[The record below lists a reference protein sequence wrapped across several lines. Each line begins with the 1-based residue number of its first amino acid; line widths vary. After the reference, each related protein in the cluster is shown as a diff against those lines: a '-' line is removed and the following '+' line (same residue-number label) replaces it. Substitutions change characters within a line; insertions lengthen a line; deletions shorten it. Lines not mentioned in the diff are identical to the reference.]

1 MTERKPFNRETGD
14 GILAFLC
21 FASENDADTRVR
33 SKCVAFAGNP
43 YTSPQLYDF
52 LEEVASEG
60 GPSVKMRSGALIS
73 VGYVSGFVHAAC
85 NVARFYNRPE
95 EDEMRPCPLALLDMF
110 RRPIVDRQGKA
121 ASPP

>member
-1 MTERKPFNRETGD
+1 MKPFSREMGD

-21 FASENDADTRVR
+21 FASENDAESRVR
-33 SKCVAFAGNP
+33 LKCVAFADKP

-52 LEEVASEG
+52 LGEIASEG

-85 NVARFYNRPE
+85 NVAEFYERPE
-95 EDEMRPCPLALLDMF
+95 EDGPRPIPSALMDKF
-110 RRPIVDRQGKA
+110 RRPILDRQGQQV
-121 ASPP
+121 SP